1 MIFHSTNLV
10 LFFLLITT
18 SVLCID
24 EREEEEAED
33 VERNNFVDKEDRM
46 MLMNAE
52 GETDVEKQSPGL
64 FSSTKIFKG
73 IFYSC

>member
-1 MIFHSTNLV
+1 MNFHSTNLF

-24 EREEEEAED
+24 EREEEEAAED

-52 GETDVEKQSPGL
+52 GETDIEKQSPGFI
-64 FSSTKIFKG
+64 FS
-73 IFYSC
+73 